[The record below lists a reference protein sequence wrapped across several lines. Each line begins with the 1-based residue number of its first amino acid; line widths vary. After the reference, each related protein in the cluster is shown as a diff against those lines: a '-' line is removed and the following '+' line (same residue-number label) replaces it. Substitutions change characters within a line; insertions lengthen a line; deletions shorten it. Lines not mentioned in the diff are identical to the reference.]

1 MRETAN
7 NETADNG
14 VAAQSLEGKN
24 VSVTEYKD
32 LARRV
37 ESMESSVG
45 LVVTKVEKEYYV
57 NFIQLNCF

>member
-1 MRETAN
+1 MRETAS
-7 NETADNG
+7 NETADNV

-45 LVVTKVEKEYYV
+45 LVVTKVEKEYFV